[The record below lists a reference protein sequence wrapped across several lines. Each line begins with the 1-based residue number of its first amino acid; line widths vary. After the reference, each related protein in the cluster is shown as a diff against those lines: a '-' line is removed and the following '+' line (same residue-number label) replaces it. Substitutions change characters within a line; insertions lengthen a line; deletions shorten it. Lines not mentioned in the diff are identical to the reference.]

1 MSQHTPP
8 ATPPPA
14 AAGEDKR
21 ALWSW
26 AFYDWAN
33 SAFFTIILTF
43 VFAPYFSASVVQD
56 EVTGTRFWGN
66 IVGVSGIL
74 VAILAPVLGAI
85 ADQSGRRKPWLI
97 TFTLLCAAST
107 AMLWFITPEQG
118 RFWSAALWV
127 GLGILGAEFAFIFYN
142 AMLPDMASDERMGRW
157 SGWGWGLG
165 YMGGIASLMA
175 ALYGFIEADA
185 GLFNLDR
192 ESAEHV
198 RATFVLVA
206 IWYLLFSLPVFF
218 FAPDRPATGLGMAAA
233 TRAGLRQLKDSLAQ
247 VRRYRDIVRFLIAR
261 MLYTDGLA
269 TIFTFGGIYAAG
281 TFGMNATEVL
291 RFAIALNVTAGLG
304 ALGFSWIDDAI
315 GGRNTILLSLAG
327 LASSALAILLVDTAA
342 GFWVWGM
349 ILGIF
354 VGPLQSASRSHLA
367 RVAPPHLQTQM
378 FGLFAFS
385 GKATAFAGPLL
396 VGWVT
401 AATGSQRWGMSTILA
416 FLLIGF
422 VLMLTVPARE
432 VEQGDVASRRQRT

>member
-1 MSQHTPP
+1 MSQHTPS
-8 ATPPPA
+8 ATA
-14 AAGEDKR
+14 SEDKR

-43 VFAPYFSASVVQD
+43 VFAHYFSVSVVQD
-56 EVTGTRFWGN
+56 EVAGTRSWGN
-66 IVGVSGIL
+66 IVGVAGII

-97 TFTLLCAAST
+97 TFTLLCVAST
-107 AMLWFITPEQG
+107 AMLWSITPEQG
-118 RFWSAALWV
+118 QFWSAALWV

-165 YMGGIASLMA
+165 YVGGIVSLVV

-185 GLFNLDR
+185 SLFNLDR
-192 ESAEHV
+192 DAAEHV

-206 IWYLLFSLPVFF
+206 IWYLVFSLPVFF
-218 FAPDRPATGLGMAAA
+218 FAPDRPSTGLGMVAA

-247 VRRYRDIVRFLIAR
+247 VRQYSDIVRFLIAR

-281 TFGMNATEVL
+281 SFGMNATEVL
-291 RFAIALNVTAGLG
+291 QFAIALNVTAGLG

-327 LASSALAILLVDTAA
+327 LGSSALAILLVDTAT

-367 RVAPPHLQTQM
+367 RVAPAHLQTQM

-401 AATGSQRWGMSTILA
+401 TATGSQRWGMSTILI
-416 FLLIGF
+416 FLVIGF

-432 VEQGDVASRRQRT
+432 VEQGDVVSQ